1 MKQFDRSAGGKARR
15 AGQTVYTLPAG
26 GLGEPKAIEIRT
38 GITDNRFTQVVSGE
52 LKAGDTI
59 VVGLATT
66 KADAGARPPG
76 GAAGG
81 PGGGRRF

>member
-1 MKQFDRSAGGKARR
+1 MKQFDRSSGGKSSR
-15 AGQTVYTLPAG
+15 AGQTVYTLSPG
-26 GLGEPKAIEIRT
+26 GLGEPKAVEIRA
-38 GITDNRFTQVVSGE
+38 GITDSRFTQVVSGD

-76 GAAGG
+76 GASG